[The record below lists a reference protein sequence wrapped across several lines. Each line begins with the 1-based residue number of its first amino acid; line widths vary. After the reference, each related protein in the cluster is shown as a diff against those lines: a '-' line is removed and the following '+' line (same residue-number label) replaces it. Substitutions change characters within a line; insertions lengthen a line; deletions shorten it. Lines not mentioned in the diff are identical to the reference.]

1 MKIKS
6 DFITNS
12 SSSSFIVAWPRR
24 VKTPEDVSQ
33 FIKNPS
39 FVEVIFRDIMSK
51 KASYVGEKIK
61 PLFLKKMVDELTS
74 GYTEAIKST
83 PDFEKVFC
91 EREGITYQDLARNST
106 WRDIF
111 FDEERMRDH
120 KEAIVISKKFLESN
134 RGAYVYI
141 FEYGDEGGGIYEE
154 LEHHNNW
161 GGLPHIRISKH

>member
-12 SSSSFIVAWPRR
+12 SSSSFIVAWPKR
-24 VKTPEDVSQ
+24 VKTPEDVSK
-33 FIKNPS
+33 FIRNPS

-51 KASYVGEKIK
+51 KASYIGKRIK
-61 PLFLKKMVDELTS
+61 SLLKTMVEELTS
-74 GYTEAIKST
+74 GYTEDIKST
-83 PDFEKVFC
+83 PDFEKLFC
-91 EREGITYQDLARNST
+91 EREDITHQELLRNSA

-111 FDEERMRDH
+111 FDEERMRDY
-120 KEAIVISKKFLESN
+120 KQAIVISKKFLENN
-134 RGAYVYI
+134 RGSYVYI

>member
-24 VKTPEDVSQ
+24 VKKPGDVSK
-33 FIKNPS
+33 FISNPS
-39 FVEVIFRDIMSK
+39 FVKVIFKDIMNK
-51 KASYVGEKIK
+51 KGFFNGKRTKA
-61 PLFLKKMVDELTS
+61 LLKTMVDELSS
-74 GYTEAIKST
+74 GYVDNMHSFSV
-83 PDFEKVFC
+83 FEKEFC
-91 EREGITYQDLARNST
+91 ERENITREDLSKNST
-106 WRDIF
+106 WRKIF
-111 FDEERMRDH
+111 FDEERMVIDR
-120 KEAIVISKKFLESN
+120 EAVVLAKKFLERN

>member
-12 SSSSFIVAWPRR
+12 SSSSFIVAWPKR
-24 VKTPEDVSQ
+24 VKTSEDVSK
-33 FIKNPS
+33 FIRNPS

-51 KASYVGEKIK
+51 KASYIGKRIK
-61 PLFLKKMVDELTS
+61 SLLKTMVEELTS
-74 GYTEAIKST
+74 GYTEDIKST
-83 PDFEKVFC
+83 PDFERLFC
-91 EREGITYQDLARNST
+91 EREGITHQELLSNSA

-111 FDEERMRDH
+111 FDEERMRDY
-120 KEAIVISKKFLESN
+120 KQAIVVSKKFLENN
-134 RGAYVYI
+134 RGSYVYI